1 MKNFF
6 TLGKSIKNKDKYQ
19 RDFGYLIS
27 LFFFI
32 ISIYPVFFDLPL
44 RKWAIILSIVFMLCA
59 LLYRKFLKI
68 PSIIWFKIGDFL
80 HKFISPVILFLV
92 YFLSIVL
99 TGAIMKIFK
108 KDPLQKK
115 YDTEIKSYWTKKEK
129 RELNLHDQY

>member
-6 TLGKSIKNKDKYQ
+6 TLDTNIKNKDKYQ

-32 ISIYPVFFDLPL
+32 VSIYPMFFDLPI
-44 RKWAIILSIVFMLCA
+44 RKWSIVLSIVFMLCA
-59 LLYRKFLKI
+59 LFFRKILII
-68 PSIIWFKIGDFL
+68 PSILWFKLGELL
-80 HKFISPVILFLV
+80 HKFISPVILFIV

-99 TGAIMKIFK
+99 TGFIMKIFK

-115 YDTEIKSYWTKKEK
+115 YNTKIKSYWIKKEK